1 MKITP
6 LKMLGRAVNTRIT
19 VRLKSGD
26 EYTGILERCD
36 PNMNL
41 IIVDAEELNN
51 GTVIAKYG
59 RIFIRGNNILYI
71 KLDSTQ
77 VIWV

>member
-1 MKITP
+1 
-6 LKMLGRAVNTRIT
+6 MLGRAVNTKVT

-26 EYTGILERCD
+26 EYTGILEKCD

-41 IIVDAEELNN
+41 VIVDAEELNN

-59 RIFIRGNNILYI
+59 RIFIRGNNILYV

>member
-1 MKITP
+1 MI
-6 LKMLGRAVNTRIT
+6 GRAVNTRVT

-26 EYTGILERCD
+26 EYTGMLEKCD

-77 VIWV
+77 VLWV

>member
-6 LKMLGRAVNTRIT
+6 LKMLGRAVNTKVT

-26 EYTGILERCD
+26 EYTGILEKCD

-59 RIFIRGNNILYI
+59 RIFIRGNNILYVKI
-71 KLDSTQ
+71 DSTQ
-77 VIWV
+77 VVWV

>member
-6 LKMLGRAVNTRIT
+6 LKMLGRAVNTKIT

-77 VIWV
+77 VVWV

>member
-1 MKITP
+1 LKITP
-6 LKMLGRAVNTRIT
+6 LKMLGRAVNTRVT

-26 EYTGILERCD
+26 EYTGILEKCD

-59 RIFIRGNNILYI
+59 KIFIRGNNILYI

-77 VIWV
+77 VLWV

>member
-1 MKITP
+1 LKITP
-6 LKMLGRAVNTRIT
+6 LKMLGRAVNTKVT

-26 EYTGILERCD
+26 EYTGILEKCD

-59 RIFIRGNNILYI
+59 RIFIRGNNILYVKI
-71 KLDSTQ
+71 DSTQ
-77 VIWV
+77 VVWV

>member
-1 MKITP
+1 
-6 LKMLGRAVNTRIT
+6 MLGRAVNTRVT

-26 EYTGILERCD
+26 EYTGILEKCD

-77 VIWV
+77 VLWV

>member
-1 MKITP
+1 LKITP
-6 LKMLGRAVNTRIT
+6 LKMLGRAVNTRVT

-26 EYTGILERCD
+26 EYTGILEKCD

-77 VIWV
+77 VLWV

>member
-6 LKMLGRAVNTRIT
+6 LKMLGRAVNTRVT

-26 EYTGILERCD
+26 EYTGILEKCD

-51 GTVIAKYG
+51 GAVIAKYG

-77 VIWV
+77 VLWV

>member
-1 MKITP
+1 
-6 LKMLGRAVNTRIT
+6 MLGRAVNTRIT

>member
-1 MKITP
+1 
-6 LKMLGRAVNTRIT
+6 MLGRAVNTKVT

-26 EYTGILERCD
+26 EYTGILEKCD

-59 RIFIRGNNILYI
+59 RIFIRGNNILYVKI
-71 KLDSTQ
+71 DSTQ
-77 VIWV
+77 VVWV

>member
-71 KLDSTQ
+71 QLDSTQ

>member
-6 LKMLGRAVNTRIT
+6 LKMLGRAVNTRVT

-26 EYTGILERCD
+26 EYTGILEKCD

-77 VIWV
+77 VLWV

>member
-1 MKITP
+1 LKITP

>member
-1 MKITP
+1 LKITP
-6 LKMLGRAVNTRIT
+6 LKMLGRAVNTKVT

-26 EYTGILERCD
+26 EYTGILEKCD

-41 IIVDAEELNN
+41 VIVDAEELNN

-59 RIFIRGNNILYI
+59 RIFIRGNNILYV

>member
-1 MKITP
+1 LKITP
-6 LKMLGRAVNTRIT
+6 LKMLGRAVNTKIT

-77 VIWV
+77 VVWV

>member
-1 MKITP
+1 
-6 LKMLGRAVNTRIT
+6 MLGRAVNTKVT

-26 EYTGILERCD
+26 EYTGILEKCD

-77 VIWV
+77 VLWV